1 MSPCCLQANDTVS
14 DIWGRAGVEDREGGD
29 MNGAGGDRQSDKDKG
44 SDVGGWEEG
53 SVGKGEV
60 GS

>member
-1 MSPCCLQANDTVS
+1 MLPASKQTVS
-14 DIWGRAGVEDREGGD
+14 DIGNRAGVKDRAGDGD

-44 SDVGGWEEG
+44 SDVGRWEEG